1 MGLPPQATTVKLF
14 ALLSKREGVLQQRA
28 EMRASANDPNRLLA
42 KGAGVARRLLQ
53 EERLRTT
60 IEKACLPPARGAV
73 ARRRAP

>member
-1 MGLPPQATTVKLF
+1 
-14 ALLSKREGVLQQRA
+14 
-28 EMRASANDPNRLLA
+28 MRASANDPNRLLA